1 MSLSTVTE
9 TIPAVLRILPAAVD
23 IVLVVILAV
32 CAWHGYKK
40 GIIMGIIG
48 VLVIILSLYG
58 AQLLSDT
65 FSYEVI
71 PVLKPFV
78 SGVVENRVEETTYQV
93 FGYEPDINGEYHV
106 SRSVADLVE
115 SQPETRF
122 EIGTR
127 VYRSLG
133 IYSGI
138 ADAMAQKAVSF
149 SDQNNASLSSSA
161 VTILCQS
168 ITWYGGFLL
177 AFILLFSAMTVVV
190 NILNLSFRIPY
201 IGIINGIGGLGVGI
215 FTGVV
220 LCAVIVWALQF
231 TGLVLPEEALSAS
244 KIAGW
249 FLSRDLL
256 AGYIN
261 F

>member
-1 MSLSTVTE
+1 MSLSTITE
-9 TIPAVLRILPAAVD
+9 TLPAILEILPKVINILLIA
-23 IVLVVILAV
+23 IVIV
-32 CAWHGYKK
+32 CAWQGFKK

-78 SGVVENRVEETTYQV
+78 SGYAETRVEKTTYEV
-93 FGYEPDINGEYHV
+93 FGYEPDINGEYNV
-106 SRSVADLVE
+106 SRSVSDLIE
-115 SQPETRF
+115 EQPEARA
-122 EIGTR
+122 EISAR
-127 VYRSLG
+127 VYRGLG
-133 IYSGI
+133 IYSDI
-138 ADAMAQKAVSF
+138 AADMAQKTVTYAE
-149 SDQNNASLSSSA
+149 QNNATLSSSV

-177 AFILLFSAMTVVV
+177 AFIILFAALTVVV

-201 IGIINGIGGLGVGI
+201 IGIINDLGGLCVGV
-215 FTGVV
+215 FTGM
-220 LCAVIVWALQF
+220 LICALIVWALQF
-231 TGLVLPEEALSAS
+231 TGLLLPEQILGEGSVT
-244 KIAGW
+244 GW
-249 FLSRDLL
+249 FLDRDLL
-256 AGYIN
+256 ASYIT